1 MSIAGQ
7 IAASC
12 QRAIGITLARMMS
25 RRQFGQT
32 LFEHQALRLRMA
44 DLQARVDLLRYAL
57 HGIAEQGDWNCAR
70 RQRSKSPPPG
80 SVRKSSPNA
89 CTSSVGRVILSTKR
103 RLANGG
109 GT

>member
-70 RQRSKSPPPG
+70 RQRSSH
-80 SVRKSSPNA
+80 
-89 CTSSVGRVILSTKR
+89 R
-103 RLANGG
+103 RPAR
-109 GT
+109 